1 MFDIVPKSTFSD
13 TWSPLSVFRDL
24 DSVFKTSSSIHFL
37 EEDDYTVVECD
48 LPGIEKDQVKI
59 VFNSEKGYVTV
70 EAENKSEKNKRK
82 YRYRFNVDPDD
93 IDSSVDPQLELKNGV
108 LTIKF
113 RKSERRKREDEKERV
128 LRVE

>member
-1 MFDIVPKSTFSD
+1 M
-13 TWSPLSVFRDL
+13 
-24 DSVFKTSSSIHFL
+24 
-37 EEDDYTVVECD
+37 VECD

-70 EAENKSEKNKRK
+70 EAESKSEKNKRK